1 MNPIRL
7 RFVDGAVE
15 DGVGKGRDCDPIVPL
30 VDGNLAGDDERALVV
45 AVLIDFEE
53 IARLLG
59 GADSC
64 PQLSRISSF
73 ARAKERRSR
82 P

>member
-1 MNPIRL
+1 
-7 RFVDGAVE
+7 
-15 DGVGKGRDCDPIVPL
+15 
-30 VDGNLAGDDERALVV
+30 V

-73 ARAKERRSR
+73 ARAKDRRSR